1 MQATELVTI
10 CAWCHP
16 DTSQTKP
23 EDSHGMC
30 QPHMQAMVTDYM
42 QNYHKRTVH
51 ALDTHTVQNVPAARQ
66 GTSLSSVPLYSDV
79 EPYKLSE
86 RKDGYLIQF
95 RCYIPCHAETFQIGF
110 RQITDRGWI
119 WFIDEYEKTKGFV
132 SSQVRMSVH
141 PLDSQYLG
149 YFERTP
155 GNYKTLCYP
164 CNSTCCLH
172 ARMMIAVINNEALAD
187 YANKRAACE
196 KVRY

>member
-1 MQATELVTI
+1 MELIKT
-10 CAWCHP
+10 CAWCNT
-16 DTSQTKP
+16 DQQNNFTNVT
-23 EDSHGMC
+23 HGMC
-30 QPHMQAMVTDYM
+30 QPHMQAMIDD
-42 QNYHKRTVH
+42 YHKRTVH
-51 ALDTHTVQNVPAARQ
+51 ALDTHTVQNVPAGWQ
-66 GTSLSSVPLYSDV
+66 GTSPSIVPYV
-79 EPYKLSE
+79 LSE
-86 RKDGYLIQF
+86 RVDGYLIQF

-172 ARMMIAVINNEALAD
+172 ACMMIAVINNEALAD